1 MKNYKNKVCMVIG
14 FISLIFF
21 ILISIIMMC
30 KGMPYGSAIFLTL
43 IFLGWILPVI
53 GACIDKAD

>member
-30 KGMPYGSAIFLTL
+30 KGMPYGRTIFLML

-53 GACIDKAD
+53 GYCIDKAD

>member
-1 MKNYKNKVCMVIG
+1 MVIG
-14 FISLIFF
+14 FIAQIIF
-21 ILISIIMMC
+21 ILISILMMC
-30 KGMPYGSAIFLTL
+30 KEMSYGSAIFLTL

>member
-30 KGMPYGSAIFLTL
+30 KEMSYGSAIFLKL

>member
-30 KGMPYGSAIFLTL
+30 KGMPKGGALCTFL
-43 IFLGWILPVI
+43 FLVGWILPVI
-53 GACIDKAD
+53 GYCIDK